1 MQNFMKREN
10 RERQGLSRRERE
22 VLRFL
27 ADGNSP
33 SEIAQ
38 ALRLSLKTIQTYLL
52 ALKAEIGVA
61 KFDPTNPRRGS
72 IMQRANDWAFRRISE
87 PGE

>member
-27 ADGNSP
+27 ADGNSRVKLP
-33 SEIAQ
+33 RHY
-38 ALRLSLKTIQTYLL
+38 AL
-52 ALKAEIGVA
+52 A
-61 KFDPTNPRRGS
+61 
-72 IMQRANDWAFRRISE
+72 
-87 PGE
+87 